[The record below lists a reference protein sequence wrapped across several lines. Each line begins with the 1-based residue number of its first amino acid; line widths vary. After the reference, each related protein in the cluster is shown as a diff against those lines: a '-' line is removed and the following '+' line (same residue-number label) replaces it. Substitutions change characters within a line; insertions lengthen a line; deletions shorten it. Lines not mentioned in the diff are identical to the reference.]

1 MRGKSRVLVTNQL
14 HFLSQVDKII
24 LVHGG
29 VVREDGKYEELSDS
43 GTLFKRKVLKPLIIK
58 KSEMLD
64 HNASS
69 KPNGFTNEMPKDGDA
84 DPKKPK
90 EGKPVLI
97 KQEEHQT
104 GVVSWEVLA
113 R

>member
-1 MRGKSRVLVTNQL
+1 
-14 HFLSQVDKII
+14 
-24 LVHGG
+24 
-29 VVREDGKYEELSDS
+29 
-43 GTLFKRKVLKPLIIK
+43 
-58 KSEMLD
+58 MLD